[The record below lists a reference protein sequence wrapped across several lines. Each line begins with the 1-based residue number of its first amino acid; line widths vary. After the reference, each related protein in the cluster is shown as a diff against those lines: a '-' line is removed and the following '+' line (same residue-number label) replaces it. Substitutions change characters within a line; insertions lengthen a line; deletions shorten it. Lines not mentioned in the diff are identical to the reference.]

1 MSANGGTPAFAARGL
16 VKRYPGFTLGPIDL
30 ELQPGVVLGLVGPNG
45 AGKTTML
52 HALAG
57 LLAPDAGAAEVFGA
71 PNSGDDVAWRREIGV
86 VGEEHGFYMNW
97 TAVENLRVLESFQ
110 PGYSHERV
118 RRMVERFAL
127 PLDRKVEEMS
137 RGNRA
142 KLAIVA
148 ALAHAPRLLLLD
160 EPTAGLDP
168 VVRADVLDVLWELL
182 EDGEHAILYS
192 THVLSDI
199 ARLADELVFLSDGK
213 VLQRS
218 AKDDLVDAWRRIS
231 FRLETDGERAL
242 PAIVEHR
249 QVRQEHQV
257 TSRDHEATLAVLR
270 SLGAESIEVARLS
283 IDEIAVEILR
293 AKGVDRVAAR

>member
-1 MSANGGTPAFAARGL
+1 MSANGGAPVFSLKRL

-52 HALAG
+52 HCLAG
-57 LLAPDAGAAEVFGA
+57 LLAPDEGTAEVFGV
-71 PNSGDDVAWRREIGV
+71 PNGGDEVAWRRDIGV
-86 VGEEHGFYMNW
+86 VGEEHGFYLHW
-97 TAVENLRVLESFQ
+97 TAAENLKVVASFQ
-110 PGYSHERV
+110 PAFSHERV
-118 RRMVERFAL
+118 RSMAERFAL
-127 PLDRKVEEMS
+127 PLDRKVEELS

-199 ARLADELVFLSDGK
+199 ARLADELVFLSDGR
-213 VLQRS
+213 VLQRN

-231 FRLETDGERAL
+231 FRLAAGGDLAL
-242 PAIVEHR
+242 PAVVEHR

>member
-1 MSANGGTPAFAARGL
+1 MSTNGGVPAFSTKGL
-16 VKRYPGFTLGPIDL
+16 VKRFPGFTLGPIDL
-30 ELQPGVVLGLVGPNG
+30 ELQPGTVLGLIGPNG

-52 HALAG
+52 HCLTG
-57 LLAPDAGAAEVFGA
+57 LLIPDGGTAEVFGT
-71 PNSGDDVAWRREIGV
+71 PVLVDDPSWRRDIGV
-86 VGEEHGFYMNW
+86 VGEEHGFYTKW
-97 TAVENLRVLESFQ
+97 TTAENLAVVASLQ
-110 PGYSHERV
+110 PNFSYERA
-118 RRMVERFAL
+118 RRMADRFAL
-127 PLDRKVEEMS
+127 PLDRKVEALS

-142 KLAIVA
+142 KLAIVV

-168 VVRADVLDVLWELL
+168 VVRAEVLDVLWELL
-182 EDGEHAILYS
+182 EDGEHAIFYS

-199 ARLADELVFLSDGK
+199 ARLADELVFLSDGR

-218 AKDDLVDAWRRIS
+218 AKDDLVDGWRRIS
-231 FRLETDGERAL
+231 FRLAADGDLVL
-242 PAIVEHR
+242 PGIVEHR

-257 TSRDHEATLAVLR
+257 TSRDHEATLAALR

-293 AKGVDRVAAR
+293 AKGVDRVAPR